1 MSFTYLKPMPS
12 PEEVKDM
19 LPMTSKMQQIKK
31 QNDSEI
37 ADIITGKDSRVL
49 AIIGPCSAD
58 NEDSVIEYVSRLA
71 PIQEEIKDKVKIVPR
86 IYTNKPRTTGSGYKG
101 IASQPDPTQSPDM
114 VEGLIAMRKMH
125 LKAILES
132 EFTAADE
139 MLYPE
144 NWPYV
149 EDMLSYVAIGA
160 RSVEDQ
166 HHRLTV
172 SGFDVASGMKNP
184 TSGDFSV
191 MLNSV
196 YAAQHPHHFTFAG
209 YEVRTTGNPLAHTI
223 LRGAVSKH
231 GNSTQNY
238 HYEDLLRLADMYNN
252 MDLVNPACIVD
263 ANHSNSGKKYKE
275 QIRIVREVMASRQFS
290 NDIKNLVKGVMIES
304 YLEEGCQ
311 PISDNQVYGKSIT
324 DPCLGWEDSVNLL
337 YMIADMNK

>member
-1 MSFTYLKPMPS
+1 MPDPDTIKSEFALTPEMKALKA
-12 PEEVKDM
+12 DRD
-19 LPMTSKMQQIKK
+19 QQ
-31 QNDSEI
+31 I
-37 ADIITGKDSRVL
+37 ADIITGKDDRVL

-58 NEDSVIEYVSRLA
+58 NEDSVCEYVNRLTS
-71 PIQEEIKDKVKIVPR
+71 IQEKIKDRVLIVPR

-101 IASQPDPTQSPDM
+101 IASQPDPTKAPDM

-125 LKAILES
+125 LRAIAES
-132 EFTAADE
+132 GFTCADE

-149 EDMLSYVAIGA
+149 EDLLSYVAIGA

-196 YAAQHPHHFTFAG
+196 YAAQHAHHFTFSG

-231 GNSTQNY
+231 GNCVQNY
-238 HYEDLLRLADMYNN
+238 HYEDLVRLSDMYAS
-252 MDLVNPACIVD
+252 MDLINPATIVD
-263 ANHSNSGKKYKE
+263 ANHSNSNKQFKQ
-275 QIRIVREVMASRQFS
+275 QIRIVREIMMSRQFS
-290 NDIKNLVKGVMIES
+290 SDVKNLVKGVMVES
-304 YLEEGCQ
+304 YLEEGSQ
-311 PISDNQVYGKSIT
+311 KISDHQVYGKSIT
-324 DPCLGWEDSVNLL
+324 DPCLGWEDSEKLL
-337 YMIADMNK
+337 YMIAELNK

>member
-71 PIQEEIKDKVKIVPR
+71 PIQGEIKDKVKIVPR

-275 QIRIVREVMASRQFS
+275 QIRIVRDVMASRQFS

-304 YLEEGCQ
+304 YLKEGCQ

-337 YMIADMNK
+337 YMIAEMNK